1 MRNRKT
7 VLNPIQITARVTA
20 VLEKL
25 DVRYFIAGSLASTF
39 HGMIRTTQDSDLVA
53 EFGPEHIEPFV
64 IALDKDF
71 YIDQEMIINA
81 VTNHSSFT
89 IIHRESFFKVDIFI
103 PQLRL
108 FEEEQFN
115 RTKRQ
120 VLSQEQTF
128 DAYVASAEDTLLAKL
143 EWYRI
148 GGDVSE
154 RQWRDVLGILK
165 VQADLLDTDYL
176 FQMAEELDVR
186 DLLEKALT
194 GE

>member
-1 MRNRKT
+1 M
-7 VLNPIQITARVTA
+7 LNPIQITARVTA

-64 IALDKDF
+64 ITLDKDF
-71 YIDQEMIINA
+71 YIDQEMLINA

-103 PQLRL
+103 PQLRS

-115 RTKRQ
+115 RSKRQ
-120 VLSQEQTF
+120 VLSQEPKIEAF
-128 DAYVASAEDTLLAKL
+128 VASAEDTLLAKL
-143 EWYRI
+143 EWYRM
-148 GGDVSE
+148 GGEVSE
-154 RQWRDVLGILK
+154 RQWRDVLGVIK
-165 VQADLLDTDYL
+165 VQAGVLDTNYL
-176 FQMAEELDVR
+176 FQMAEKLEVG

-194 GE
+194 GERYS

>member
-1 MRNRKT
+1 MH
-7 VLNPIQITARVTA
+7 NPIQITIRVTA

-25 DVRYFIAGSLASTF
+25 GVRYFIAGSLASTF

-53 EFGPEHIEPFV
+53 EFSSEDIQPFV
-64 IALDKDF
+64 IALEKDF
-71 YIDQEMIINA
+71 FIDQEMIINA
-81 VTNHSSFT
+81 VINYSSFT

-120 VLSQEQTF
+120 ILSQEPKAE
-128 DAYVASAEDTLLAKL
+128 AYIASAEDTLLAKL
-143 EWYRI
+143 EWYRM
-148 GGDVSE
+148 GGEVSE
-154 RQWRDVLGILK
+154 RQWRDVLGVIK
-165 VQADLLDTDYL
+165 VQADFLDTNYL
-176 FQMAEELDVR
+176 FQMAEKLDVR